1 MDLYQET
8 TCVEELLIQYKETL
22 KRTKE
27 SIDELKSELA
37 PYKAIYDDKQMPP
50 SLRADAKSAS
60 AVLQH
65 DLSIYNSI
73 RNELEYTIH
82 WMKTGHSP
90 ENKRGI
96 ERRAAYQN
104 ERPIDPL
111 LMQRY
116 FRSNQP
122 LFSWDNEPK
131 EYVVTPTEK
140 LVIDQALAALTEREL
155 EVFLMNKGKGFTQY
169 KIADLMKISRS
180 SVQTMINR
188 ANKKIA
194 VILKKQKEGESA

>member
-1 MDLYQET
+1 MNLYEET

-22 KRTKE
+22 KRTNQ

-37 PYKAIYDDKQMPP
+37 PYKAIYDDANMPQ
-50 SLRADAKSAS
+50 SLRMEAKTAS

-65 DLSIYNSI
+65 DLTIYNSI
-73 RNELEYTIH
+73 RNELEYTIT

-90 ENKRGI
+90 ENKRGV

-122 LFSWDNEPK
+122 MFPWDNEPK

-140 LVIDQALAALTEREL
+140 LVIDQALSSLTEKEL

-169 KIADLMKISRS
+169 KIAELMKISRS
-180 SVQTMINR
+180 SVQTMIKR

-194 VILKKQKEGESA
+194 VIINAQQEGAS